1 MIDWTQVKTAEDKAA
16 EAAKTKLEG
25 MSLSFAQLL
34 SGLVDKGWIT
44 EQEGD
49 AWLEGRIPNTVRQLI
64 NQLPQELR
72 FRSRAKAAR
81 PERVL
86 RDDMLVLALADK
98 QSVSH
103 EELDEFFT
111 TYAKV

>member
-1 MIDWTQVKTAEDKAA
+1 MSLIKVDEAKAA
-16 EAAKTKLEG
+16 ELRHASIPA
-25 MSLSFAQLL
+25 LSFAQLL
-34 SGLVDKGWIT
+34 TGLVDKGWIT
-44 EQEGD
+44 EAEGD
-49 AWLEGRIPNTVRQLI
+49 AWLEGRLPNAVRQLI

-98 QSVSH
+98 QGVSP

-111 TYAKV
+111 AYAKV